1 MRLRIANIGEDDFK
15 LVFSSIDHDQQEPI
29 PERVK
34 PSEKEKYGGNI
45 ILDLEVSRDE
55 MIKVLVTLIGKSKMK
70 SEDMRLG
77 GLLTQER
84 CVEGLERKESDE
96 LLLFI
101 FFQLLWVQHNTNNFP
116 AVGVYKNLAIYE
128 SDKNKLLTPLTYME
142 QDKVK
147 AALYIVLED
156 LFVEKDIIFSKYVN
170 FNKKR
175 SIEPELSYLN
185 AILSTSIPKRTSV
198 TDSFADKDAEAYK
211 IRLSDVRSL
220 VDYIFSTYLFRL
232 QFATV
237 ENLVSIGNKDIIC
250 DVSVNSEPKGD
261 GSILSWLEFE

>member
-15 LVFSSIDHDQQEPI
+15 LVFSSIDHDQQEPT
-29 PERVK
+29 PEKVK
-34 PSEKEKYGGNI
+34 PNEKEKYGGNN

-128 SDKNKLLTPLTYME
+128 SDKNKLLISLTYVE
-142 QDKVK
+142 QDKVR
-147 AALYIVLED
+147 AALYIVLEN
-156 LFVEKDIIFSKYVN
+156 LFVEKEIIFSKYVN
-170 FNKKR
+170 FNRNK
-175 SIEPELSYLN
+175 SIQPESSYINAMLSSGN
-185 AILSTSIPKRTSV
+185 IKRTNV

-211 IRLSDVRSL
+211 LRLSDVRPYVENML
-220 VDYIFSTYLFRL
+220 FNYLFRL
-232 QFATV
+232 QFITIS
-237 ENLVSIGNKDIIC
+237 NLVSVGEKEITDISS
-250 DVSVNSEPKGD
+250 VSNEIEGD